1 MRETNYKIHL
11 LYWAIIFVILTIF
24 IVLCVPGRINDE
36 AFSNFSFASVLVS
49 IVLAVI
55 SIVLSISVGQST
67 THYNLEIKDVEKEIQ
82 DKLRKFDDLDDSIR
96 TSVENIVKRE
106 VDDVKKS
113 QSEMNKIFESLLA
126 DSRIE
131 KSSSSVK
138 SAVGTLDISNTNYL
152 CVASLYIAAI
162 CYRTGKPLPIS
173 QLKHHSFMIAGFL
186 SALSTIEPDNLL
198 IQIKKNNIYVTG
210 FSSGRWGDE
219 DDIKKAVTNL
229 DNEEIRDVVL
239 SASCL

>member
-1 MRETNYKIHL
+1 MRESNYKIHL
-11 LYWAIIFVILTIF
+11 TYWAVIFVILTIF
-24 IVLCVPGRINDE
+24 LVLCVPGRINDD

-96 TSVENIVKRE
+96 TSVENIVKKE

-113 QSEMNKIFESLLA
+113 QSEMSKIIESLV
-126 DSRIE
+126 DSTLVRG
-131 KSSSSVK
+131 SSSVK
-138 SAVGTLDISNTNYL
+138 TSGGTLNISNTNYL
-152 CVASLYIAAI
+152 CVASLYLAAI
-162 CYRTGKPLPIS
+162 CYRTEKPLPIS
-173 QLKHHSFMIAGFL
+173 QLKQHSFMIVGFL

-198 IQIKKNNIYVTG
+198 IQVKKNDIYVTS
-210 FSSGRWGDE
+210 FASGRWGDE
-219 DDIKKAVTNL
+219 DELKNAVTHI
-229 DNEEIRDVVL
+229 DNEGIKDVVL